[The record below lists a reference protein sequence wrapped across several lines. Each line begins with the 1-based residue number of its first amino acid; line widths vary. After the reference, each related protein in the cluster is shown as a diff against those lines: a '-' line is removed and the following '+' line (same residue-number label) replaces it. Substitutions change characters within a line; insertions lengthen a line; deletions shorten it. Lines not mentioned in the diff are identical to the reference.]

1 MSSQSRS
8 PVCLSRLNLCHQ
20 ILHGE
25 CLVLRTEN
33 LNHFLKLFQKNW
45 VRVCDCTCVSVG
57 VHEFVLDV

>member
-1 MSSQSRS
+1 MPSQPRS
-8 PVCLSRLNLCHQ
+8 PACLSRPNLCHQ
-20 ILHGE
+20 ILHGK

-33 LNHFLKLFQKNW
+33 LNHFLKIFQKNW